1 MYIHISLFCYNSEVA
16 KIKKKYCY
24 LQYEIDKRELRS
36 RIFLASRLI
45 PLNETIYIFQ
55 HSQLARIAFFYPKGS
70 IFLKSTPP
78 AINFLIILLRF
89 RGFKIGLWQ
98 EEGIHFKDT
107 DKGSPIFSR
116 LVSKYIDTYFAW
128 HPDDANFAIKQG
140 INPEHIKTVGNVRME
155 LASQVL
161 NSRNTNINDSYT
173 ILLVTNFDTSLLKYN
188 FKEDGNISA
197 EIANKEN
204 SNARKYNSIAA
215 NNLRLYQTLID
226 HNSAEKYR
234 FILRPYVFERATGLV
249 SDKIVIDQNVSIFET
264 FKEID
269 LIIHYGST
277 AGIEGIYSGIPSIIL
292 SNDVSLVD
300 YRILNSSELFSD
312 CSELYSFLDRT
323 IINRGDIDKLSQFQ
337 ISKATQNY
345 DFDFSNSEHSEFIL
359 RFVSEGLK
367 QSINY
372 YILKDL
378 IKEFPN
384 YFQIFI
390 KSKIMNFFSINT
402 SYKSQDLDIN
412 FIENEFKDMKVGRS
426 IRVRTSRNCKIM
438 KIYPY
443 K

>member
-1 MYIHISLFCYNSEVA
+1 MA

-45 PLNETIYIFQ
+45 TLNETVYIFQ

-98 EEGIHFKDT
+98 EEGLHFKDT

-128 HPDDANFAIKQG
+128 HPKDANFAIKQG
-140 INPEHIKTVGNVRME
+140 ISPEHIKTVGNIRME
-155 LASQVL
+155 LANQVL
-161 NSRNTNINDSYT
+161 NSRNTKLNDSYA
-173 ILLVTNFDTSLLKYN
+173 ILLVTNFDTSLLSYE
-188 FKEDGNISA
+188 FKEDGNISD
-197 EIANKEN
+197 EIAKKEN
-204 SNARKYNSIAA
+204 SNARKYNLIAA
-215 NNLRLYQTLID
+215 KNLRLYQTLID
-226 HNSAEKYR
+226 HRSADKYR
-234 FILRPYVFERATGLV
+234 FILRPYVFERAIGLV
-249 SDKIVIDQNVSIFET
+249 SDKIIIDQNVSIFET

-300 YRILNSSELFSD
+300 YRILNSSEVFSD
-312 CSELYSFLDRT
+312 CIELYSFLDRAIT
-323 IINRGDIDKLSQFQ
+323 NRGDIDRLARFQ

-345 DFDFSNSEHSEFIL
+345 DFDFSYSDHSDSIL
-359 RFVSEGLK
+359 RFVSSSLK

-372 YILKDL
+372 HILKDL

-384 YFQIFI
+384 YFQIFMKLKI
-390 KSKIMNFFSINT
+390 KNFFTKSA
-402 SYKSQDLDIN
+402 SYKSKDLDIN
-412 FIENEFKDMKVGRS
+412 LIEKEFKEIKVAIS
-426 IRVRTSRNCKIM
+426 IRFRTSRNCKIV
-438 KIYPY
+438 KIFTD
-443 K
+443 